1 MPAFFSGRKSA
12 HRLSRASKI
21 PGKIPPTRHHRRQH
35 RRKQETQEA
44 TRMNP
49 KTGNRRPFMAVVVLV
64 VLILAVILTGC
75 SGKSDVD
82 TGRTFD
88 PSSFS
93 VSDAR
98 DTLAVAVRDVCFDSN
113 VGVSRL
119 ASPLRRV
126 ETVSATQ
133 QSQDWIFRSY
143 GKSVTMSPTGKVSG
157 YLLKDLTSG
166 C

>member
-1 MPAFFSGRKSA
+1 
-12 HRLSRASKI
+12 
-21 PGKIPPTRHHRRQH
+21 
-35 RRKQETQEA
+35 
-44 TRMNP
+44 MNP

-98 DTLAVAVRDVCFDSN
+98 DILAVAVRDVCLDSN

-133 QSQDWIFRSY
+133 QSQDWIFRSD
-143 GKSVTMSPTGKVSG
+143 GKSVTVSPTGKVSG
-157 YLLKDLTSG
+157 DLLKDLTSG